1 MTEQLEKC
9 QKCGYEGV
17 MIKDT
22 FEEEAAEFDELILK
36 HSCPKCRNITADI
49 LNRLLIFSS
58 TLSKMDFQ
66 ETIRLKLEVPEKP
79 AILAQ
84 EKWLKCLLKKFRI
97 LR

>member
-1 MTEQLEKC
+1 MSEQLEKC

>member
-1 MTEQLEKC
+1 MTEQLDKC

-22 FEEEAAEFDELILK
+22 SEEEAAEFDELILK

-84 EKWLKCLLKKFRI
+84 EKWLKYLLRKFRI